1 MEGGNR
7 RLPGLIGQLVQ
18 HVEHSGEQE
27 ALSQTRLECQPILK
41 VAHNH
46 KKLSFLD
53 TASYLFKLCLSNE
66 ENNILICELLSPS
79 IGNNYSTEGSNTS
92 VETFSLMLTELLKI
106 L

>member
-1 MEGGNR
+1 MGGGNGR
-7 RLPGLIGQLVQ
+7 PPGLIGQLAQQVQ
-18 HVEHSGEQE
+18 HSGGQE
-27 ALSQTRLECQPILK
+27 TLSQTRFECQPIIK
-41 VAHNH
+41 VAHHH
-46 KKLSFLD
+46 KRLSFLD
-53 TASYLFKLCLSNE
+53 PVSHLFKLWLSNE